1 MVLAADLSHRV
12 GLLARESLDPIRSAV
27 QAAGLP
33 VHIGGLSAEAATRS
47 MRGDKKAEAGEI
59 RFILLERIGQAV
71 QRTVPDRALRDTLAA
86 GGYV

>member
-1 MVLAADLSHRV
+1 MTGVQTCAL
-12 GLLARESLDPIRSAV
+12 PI
-27 QAAGLP
+27 LP
-33 VHIGGLSAEAATRS
+33 AQIGGLSAEAATRS

-71 QRTVPDRALRDTLAA
+71 QRAVPDRALRDTLAA